1 MVSRLV
7 LILGDQLTPA
17 LSSLSQVDKARDV
30 VVMAEVMGEAAT
42 QRHHPKKIA
51 LIFSAMR
58 HFAERLRADGW
69 RVRYSRL
76 DDPDNSQSITG
87 ELLRRAAETGAQE
100 VITTTPG
107 DWRLTEALDA
117 LPLPVTRLEDSR
129 FLATEAEFS
138 AWAKGRKELRMEFF
152 YRLIRRKHGLLMEG
166 DKPAGGKWNYDAE
179 NRKPARADLFRP
191 TLPRFAPDAIT
202 REVLDLVAQH
212 FPDHFGDLH
221 PFGFA
226 TTPEEAEQAATHFFR
241 AALPEFGTYQD
252 AMLKGEDTLYHSLLS
267 PYLNLGLLDPL
278 DLCRRAEAEWRAG
291 RAPLNAAEG
300 FIRQIL
306 GWREFVRGIHLLA
319 GPGYTA
325 QNALGHSRPLPAAYW
340 GGETRMAC
348 LSDVVRA
355 TRENAYAHHIQRLM
369 VTGNFA
375 LLAGV
380 DPGAVHDWY
389 LSVYADAHEWVEAP
403 NTIGMS
409 QFADGGMVASK
420 PYVSSG
426 AYIDR
431 MSDYCGGCSYDVKAR
446 SGEAACPFNA
456 LYWHF
461 LTRHRDRFAANHR
474 MRPMF
479 ANLDRMDAATRD
491 AVLDRAE
498 AILIGMDAGKSP

>member
-42 QRHHPKKIA
+42 PRHHPKKIA

-100 VITTTPG
+100 VIATTPG

-152 YRLIRRKHGLLMEG
+152 YRLMRRKHGLLMEG

-355 TRENAYAHHIQRLM
+355 TRENAHAHHIQRLM

-431 MSDYCGGCSYDVKAR
+431 MSDYCGGCSYDVKPR

-461 LTRHRDRFAANHR
+461 LTRHRDRFAANPR

-498 AILIGMDAGKSP
+498 AILIRMDAGKSP